1 MTLPLDRLLSRDHA
15 RVSEA
20 GRTITLLHGH
30 KTERAALLLHG
41 LTASPTQWIDVANAL
56 FAQGWNVVAARLPRH
71 GYADRLTD
79 ALAGVSSDDF
89 VTRSDEALDAVAEL
103 GERMS
108 VVGFSVGGMLA
119 LRLAQHNALDSVVA
133 IAPFLG
139 WAWLPIG
146 MQPLAMRALLAV
158 PNTHLWWDMRLRENL
173 MPAHGYPRV
182 ATHAVAHAFV
192 VGKRVRDDAKREGPK
207 AKRIAVILNAH
218 EGAVHNGAVCGL
230 IDSWRSRGAN
240 ARIHMLEGLPLSHD
254 IIEPLAQPAL
264 SGRVFADIMEI
275 ITE

>member
-20 GRTITLLHGH
+20 GRTISLLHGH

-56 FAQGWNVVAARLPRH
+56 YARGWNVVAARLPGH
-71 GYADRLTD
+71 GYGDRLTD

-119 LRLAQHNALDSVVA
+119 LRLAQRNALDSVVA

-146 MQPLAMRALLAV
+146 VQPLAMRTLLAL
-158 PNTHLWWDMRLRENL
+158 PNTHLWWDMRLRERL

-182 ATHAVAHAFV
+182 ATHAVAHAFAA
-192 VGKRVRDDAKREGPK
+192 GKRVRDDAKREGPNT
-207 AKRIAVILNAH
+207 KRIVVILNAH
-218 EGAVHNGAVCGL
+218 EGAVHNGAARSL

-240 ARIHMLEGLPLSHD
+240 ARIHTLDGLPLSHD

-264 SGRVFADIMEI
+264 AGRVFADIMEI

>member
-15 RVSEA
+15 RVSAA
-20 GRTITLLHGH
+20 GRTMTLLHGH

-56 FAQGWNVVAARLPRH
+56 FASGWNVVVARLPGH

-79 ALAGVSSDDF
+79 ALAGMTSDDLMA
-89 VTRSDEALDAVAEL
+89 RSDEALDAVRDL
-103 GERMS
+103 GERIT

-119 LRLAQHNALDSVVA
+119 LRLAQQNALDSVVA

-146 MQPLAMRALLAV
+146 LQPLAMRALLSV
-158 PNTHLWWDMRLRENL
+158 PNAHLWWDMRLRERL

-182 ATHAVAHAFV
+182 ATHAVAHAFA
-192 VGKRVRDDAKREGPK
+192 VGQHMRDDAMRIVPRT
-207 AKRIAVILNAH
+207 KRIVAVLNAR
-218 EGAVHNGAVCGL
+218 EGAVHNGAARGL
-230 IDSWRSRGAN
+230 IDAWRSRGAN

-264 SGRVFADIMEI
+264 SRRVFADIIEI
-275 ITE
+275 LTE

>member
-1 MTLPLDRLLSRDHA
+1 MSLPLDRLLSRDHA
-15 RVSEA
+15 RISEA

-56 FAQGWNVVAARLPRH
+56 YAQGWNVVATRLPRH

-79 ALAGVSSDDF
+79 ALAGLTGDELAC
-89 VTRSDEALDAVAEL
+89 RSDEALDAVRDL
-103 GERMS
+103 GDRIS

-119 LRLAQHNALDSVVA
+119 LRLAQQNALDSVIA
-133 IAPFLG
+133 IAPFFG
-139 WAWLPIG
+139 WAWLPIAL
-146 MQPLAMRALLAV
+146 QPLAMRAVLACANRHV
-158 PNTHLWWDMRLRENL
+158 WWDVRLRENL

-182 ATHAVAHAFV
+182 ATHAVANAFAL
-192 VGKRVRDDAKREGPK
+192 GALLRESAKREAPA
-207 AKRIAVILNAH
+207 AKRIVVVLNQR
-218 EGAVHNGAVCGL
+218 EGAVHNGAARGL
-230 IDSWRSRGAN
+230 IDAWSSRGGN
-240 ARIHMLEGLPLSHD
+240 ARIHLLTGLPLSHD

-264 SGRVFADIMEI
+264 SGRVFNEIMEI